1 MSHEE
6 FDDEE
11 GAAIVT
17 LVGDDGAEFECEVVE
32 IFELDGQEYALLLPI
47 AESEDADDEDMVVM
61 RVDWADDDEATFSSI
76 EDDGEFER
84 VRVYVESLADEDDA
98 ED

>member
-1 MSHEE
+1 
-6 FDDEE
+6 
-11 GAAIVT
+11 
-17 LVGDDGAEFECEVVE
+17 
-32 IFELDGQEYALLLPI
+32 
-47 AESEDADDEDMVVM
+47 MVVM

-76 EDDGEFER
+76 EDDREFER

>member
-1 MSHEE
+1 MSHGE

-47 AESEDADDEDMVVM
+47 AEDGEDEDEDMVVM

-76 EDDGEFER
+76 EDDREFER